1 MTLKQK
7 LMGTAVALL
16 LSFGAANTSQAALID
31 LDGGGGL
38 TGPVDIG
45 SFDWNATSFVAQG
58 GQSAVA
64 AFVGS
69 TGGCPAGSCTFTVFS
84 QGSLSSVNNPQGQ
97 FVFVNGLNTAYQITY
112 VAKITETVTGVN
124 SLANPTQ
131 ATFATVPGATGF
143 INLYFSPIN
152 SDQLNGSGFNDGT
165 LILRGTTVG
174 SATGDFTISNA
185 TSVPL
190 DNSPDGNDWG
200 AQNTI
205 TGSGRTD
212 TIAFDSL
219 TVNGAF
225 FQSALAQFGIEFSNL
240 SQSVPFN
247 TTNPMAC
254 FVTIDMNQVQCS
266 TYDQQFGL
274 TYALQP
280 ADANGGFI
288 PKVGNVNSGGAA
300 GCGGAFPT
308 ICPDFVA
315 QTDPNSPFRS
325 VPEPTSFLLL
335 GFGLVAVSVYRRRQ
349 IAKK

>member
-45 SFDWNATSFVAQG
+45 SFDWNATSFVAAG
-58 GQSAVA
+58 GQAAVA
-64 AFVGS
+64 AFAS
-69 TGGCPAGSCTFTVFS
+69 SGGTCPAGSCNFTVLS
-84 QGSLSSVNNPQGQ
+84 QGTLQGVNGPNGN
-97 FVFVNGLNTAYQITY
+97 VVVVGGLNTSYEITF
-112 VAKITETVTGVN
+112 VARITETVTAVN
-124 SLANPTQ
+124 ATGTQ
-131 ATFATVPGATGF
+131 ANFSTVPGSTGF
-143 INLYFSPIN
+143 VNIYFSPIN
-152 SDQLNGSGFNDGT
+152 SNQLNGSLFNDGT
-165 LILRGTTVG
+165 LILRGTSVG
-174 SATGDFTISNA
+174 NSTGDFTIANA

-190 DNSPDGNDWG
+190 DNSPNGNQWG
-200 AQNTI
+200 SQNTI
-205 TGSGRTD
+205 TGQGSTT
-212 TIAFDSL
+212 TIPFDSL

-247 TTNPMAC
+247 STDPMAC
-254 FVTIDMNQVQCS
+254 FVQTDSNTIQCS
-266 TYDQQFGL
+266 TYVQNG
-274 TYALQP
+274 TPYATEP
-280 ADANGGFI
+280 ADANGGFV
-288 PKVGNVNSGGAA
+288 PKVGTINSGGAA

-308 ICPDFVA
+308 ACPDFVA
-315 QTDPNSPFRS
+315 QTDPNSPFRA